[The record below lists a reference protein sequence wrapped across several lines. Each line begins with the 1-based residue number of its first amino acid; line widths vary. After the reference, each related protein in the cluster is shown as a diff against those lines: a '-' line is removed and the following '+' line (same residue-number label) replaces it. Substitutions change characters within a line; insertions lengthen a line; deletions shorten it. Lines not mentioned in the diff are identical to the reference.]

1 MTMVEQLD
9 QARTRLREWEW
20 LQGRLT
26 ASFTTEAVILSV
38 LMAGAFLM
46 FLLVEP
52 TPRWLALC
60 GATVAGLGMDGV
72 LRNARE
78 RVHGDSAGANAAD
91 VLDTTPYL
99 FLPALF
105 ALIVPVFAEHH
116 VRGYWAVPAGLLA
129 GAVFSGI
136 LANAVAS
143 VQARE
148 RTPPGTA
155 RLLPAIATYFVAFA
169 LFSLSYAFELRLRDS
184 IAAAWLI
191 TTLLAVELLR
201 DEEIDPIETLVFAG
215 IAGFLLAQARWVLQ
229 YMPLDG
235 ALAAVALLLV
245 FYAVTGVI
253 HSYMTRELDRGV
265 ATEYAAVAAAGIALV
280 TGIRAAGL
288 A

>member
-1 MTMVEQLD
+1 MTMAEQLER
-9 QARTRLREWEW
+9 ARTRWREWEW
-20 LQGRLT
+20 LEGRL
-26 ASFTTEAVILSV
+26 AAAFTTEAVILSA
-38 LMAGAFLM
+38 LMTGTFLM

-60 GATVAGLGMDGV
+60 AATIAGLGVDGV
-72 LRNARE
+72 LRSARE
-78 RVHGDSAGANAAD
+78 RVPAGSVSTPAAG
-91 VLDTTPYL
+91 LDTIPYL
-99 FLPALF
+99 FLPALY
-105 ALIVPVFAEHH
+105 ALVVPVFAEHH
-116 VRGYWAVPAGLLA
+116 VRGYWAIPAALLA
-129 GAVFSGI
+129 GAVFSGV

-143 VQARE
+143 VQLRE
-148 RTPPGTA
+148 RAAGTV

-169 LFSLSYAFELRLRDS
+169 LFSLAYAFELRLRD
-184 IAAAWLI
+184 AVVAAWLI

-201 DEEIDPIETLVFAG
+201 DEEIDPVETLVFSG

-245 FYAVTGVI
+245 FYVVTGVI
-253 HSYMTRELDRGV
+253 HAYMTRELDRSV